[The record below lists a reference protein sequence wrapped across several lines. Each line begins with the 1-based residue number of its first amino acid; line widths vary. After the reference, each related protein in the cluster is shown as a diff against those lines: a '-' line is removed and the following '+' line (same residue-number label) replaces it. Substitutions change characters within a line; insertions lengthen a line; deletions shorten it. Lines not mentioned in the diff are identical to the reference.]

1 MKPLEGG
8 NLERIDNN
16 SNSLNSTA
24 NSTDVLIELFQT
36 FNTDTHDL
44 ENSLLTI
51 IYSLFAFFG
60 LLANLLFCLVIWRNE
75 KLHTV
80 THVLMTNLALSNLL
94 FLIFHPSYIITTYL
108 LQRSWVFGTFVCK
121 TSFSIAY
128 VTSTAS
134 FYFMSLVAI
143 DRWLAIFRR
152 KYRLTR
158 SNSICLVGMAWAVSF
173 VVAAPYMISA
183 RVKDFYTFD
192 NIVKEHSLSR
202 ALGQPIAPEVIAN
215 EITAK
220 AVDMMKNYEDLLVN
234 FPENITF
241 DVVGNSDDGPR
252 DEGLDFNANTTWY
265 RCTSNTASNT
275 VLIWTVILQYVLPL
289 LIMIPT
295 YGHLAHFVWKRAPV
309 GVQSR
314 EKRERAHR
322 RRRKLLVTLLSIVL
336 FLIVCWLPLFFVN
349 ILMSWKLIRVEIYT
363 RAYIYC
369 SIVTLAGV
377 VITPIFYL
385 INDGCREQV
394 TRLFCCRTV
403 PASERERQ
411 ALMTTNPYPER
422 SCEVAAWFRETGTTN
437 VLVSVSACQLHT
449 PRESMSVATT
459 FGVSLS
465 H

>member
-275 VLIWTVILQYVLPL
+275 VLI
-289 LIMIPT
+289 
-295 YGHLAHFVWKRAPV
+295 
-309 GVQSR
+309 
-314 EKRERAHR
+314 
-322 RRRKLLVTLLSIVL
+322 
-336 FLIVCWLPLFFVN
+336 IVCWLPLFFVN